1 MVVPE
6 DEQGVE
12 IDSGVFNV
20 EEMMGLLDPER
31 RGRAHTERTHRN
43 KDDRPTSLRV
53 YRSYPHAYPLWQAEG
68 HK

>member
-31 RGRAHTERTHRN
+31 RGRAHPKRTHRN
-43 KDDRPTSLRV
+43 KDDQPV
-53 YRSYPHAYPLWQAEG
+53 
-68 HK
+68 